1 MQKREFLHSQ
11 KKENLSGKINKTMNE
26 TDIKEV
32 LKNSKTIA
40 MIGVSS
46 EKKGEEKKTE

>member
-1 MQKREFLHSQ
+1 MQKREYLHSQ
-11 KKENLSGKINKTMNE
+11 KKENLNGKTNKTMNE
-26 TDIKEV
+26 TQIKEV

-46 EKKGEEKKTE
+46 EKKGEDKN